1 MTTVLRYIARQPG
14 APILALCFTAM
25 TAALLESGILG

>member
-1 MTTVLRYIARQPG
+1 MTTFLRYFAREPG

-25 TAALLESGILG
+25 IAALLESGMIG